1 MPTRVLHQR
10 LVLRAEPGRPGR
22 GAGVAEWHVPVGVD
36 FERVVLLAKV
46 DTEAASDQ
54 ITWSWHPD
62 AASAQIAARCG
73 FFALSGGSKIVVNVQ
88 TIPRGASMKRILAIA
103 GVMVLAL
110 ILMDTYQ
117 VVKAP
122 SGLTVA
128 RTGQALGADMRPPPP
143 PPPPPPPAPVGK
155 GKAPIGY
162 GKGKAPPPVVTKG

>member
-1 MPTRVLHQR
+1 
-10 LVLRAEPGRPGR
+10 
-22 GAGVAEWHVPVGVD
+22 
-36 FERVVLLAKV
+36 
-46 DTEAASDQ
+46 
-54 ITWSWHPD
+54 
-62 AASAQIAARCG
+62 
-73 FFALSGGSKIVVNVQ
+73 
-88 TIPRGASMKRILAIA
+88 MKRILAVA

-128 RTGQALGADMRPPPP
+128 RAGQALGADMRPPPP
-143 PPPPPPPAPVGK
+143 APPPPPPAPVGK